1 MTSARKNSEIS
12 INTEVYGA
20 LELIKNK
27 ILSNFSALMDDEQIK
42 EVAKK
47 GYFNDEP
54 MPYSFGFAPF
64 GEVNQNIASKLHAG
78 QRVNLNMDGKIV
90 GHIDVAKVFK
100 FDESMRAKNIFLA
113 NESNS
118 EMSLNLGKY
127 GISGEFELYD
137 ESLQISKDAL
147 NELIKESG
155 AKKITAVFLT
165 ADPFN
170 RAHERLVRMTIDK
183 ADLVVVFLIRTREE
197 RHIDYEIRKQVL
209 DFFNQNYL
217 PTKKVFVFALKNT
230 TLFSSHANPTLECIA
245 ASRLGANKLVIGQN
259 HSGIGMF
266 FDHNEVH
273 TILDIYKNDL
283 NLDVIVLTELVYCN
297 KCKTLVSTKSCP
309 HGQHHQIK
317 YHPDVIKELLF
328 NGIMPPAILVRPE
341 ISALIL
347 SKLYVNRF
355 KDIQKLCDD
364 LFVNSGLLENKT
376 DRDFYEELMKLY
388 QTSSL
393 T

>member
-64 GEVNQNIASKLHAG
+64 GEVNQNTASKLHAG

-137 ESLQISKDAL
+137 ESMQESKKAL
-147 NELIKESG
+147 NELIAESG

-283 NLDVIVLTELVYCN
+283 NLDVIVLPELVYCN

>member
-12 INTEVYGA
+12 ITTEVYGA

-27 ILSNFSALMDDEQIK
+27 ILSNYDSLMDDEQIK

-47 GYFNDEP
+47 GYFNGEP

-64 GEVNQNIASKLHAG
+64 GEQNQSVASKLTAG
-78 QRVNLNMDGKIV
+78 QRVNLNLDGKIV

-100 FDESMRAKNIFLA
+100 FDENMRAKNIFLA
-113 NESNS
+113 NEASNDK
-118 EMSLNLGKY
+118 EINLGKY
-127 GISGEFELYD
+127 GISGKFELYD
-137 ESLQISKDAL
+137 ESMQESKKAL
-147 NELIKESG
+147 YELIRESG

-209 DFFNQNYL
+209 DYFNQNYL

-230 TLFSSHANPTLECIA
+230 TLFTSHANPTLECIA

-266 FDHNEVH
+266 FDHNEAH

-283 NLDVIVLTELVYCN
+283 NLDVIVLPELVYCN

>member
-27 ILSNFSALMDDEQIK
+27 ILSNFSALMNDEQIK

-47 GYFNDEP
+47 GYFNGEP

-64 GEVNQNIASKLHAG
+64 GEQNQSVASKLHAG

-127 GISGEFELYD
+127 GISGKFELYD

-283 NLDVIVLTELVYCN
+283 NLDVIVLPELVYCN

>member
-47 GYFNDEP
+47 GYFNGEP

-245 ASRLGANKLVIGQN
+245 ASRLGANQLFIGQN

-283 NLDVIVLTELVYCN
+283 NLDVIVLPELVYCN

-355 KDIQKLCDD
+355 QDIQKLCDD

>member
-47 GYFNDEP
+47 GYFNGEP

-113 NESNS
+113 NEASNDK
-118 EMSLNLGKY
+118 EINLGKY
-127 GISGEFELYD
+127 GISGKFELYD
-137 ESLQISKDAL
+137 ESMQESKKAL
-147 NELIKESG
+147 YELIRESG

-209 DFFNQNYL
+209 DYFNQNYL

-230 TLFSSHANPTLECIA
+230 TLFTSHANPTLECIA

-283 NLDVIVLTELVYCN
+283 NLDVIVLPELVYCN

>member
-183 ADLVVVFLIRTREE
+183 ADLVVVFLVRTREE
-197 RHIDYEIRKQVL
+197 RHIDDEIRKQVL

-283 NLDVIVLTELVYCN
+283 NLDVIVLPELVYCN

>member
-47 GYFNDEP
+47 GYFNGEP

-64 GEVNQNIASKLHAG
+64 GEQNQSVASKLHAG

-137 ESLQISKDAL
+137 ESLQISKDTL

-230 TLFSSHANPTLECIA
+230 TLFTSHANPTLECIA

-283 NLDVIVLTELVYCN
+283 NLDVIVLPELVYCN

>member
-27 ILSNFSALMDDEQIK
+27 ILSNFSTLMDDEQIK

-47 GYFNDEP
+47 GYFNGEP

-64 GEVNQNIASKLHAG
+64 GEINQNTASKLHAG

-90 GHIDVAKVFK
+90 GHINVAKVFK

-137 ESLQISKDAL
+137 ESLQISKNAL

-183 ADLVVVFLIRTREE
+183 ADLVVVFLVRTREE

-230 TLFSSHANPTLECIA
+230 TLFTSHANPTLECIA

-266 FDHNEVH
+266 FDHNEAH

-283 NLDVIVLTELVYCN
+283 NLDVIVLPELVYCN

>member
-27 ILSNFSALMDDEQIK
+27 ILSNFSALMNDEQIK

-47 GYFNDEP
+47 GYFNGEP

-64 GEVNQNIASKLHAG
+64 GEINQNTASKLHAG
-78 QRVNLNMDGKIV
+78 QRVKLNMDGKIV

-283 NLDVIVLTELVYCN
+283 NLDVIVLPELVYCN

>member
-12 INTEVYGA
+12 ITTEVYGA

-27 ILSNFSALMDDEQIK
+27 ILSNYDSLMDDEQIK
-42 EVAKK
+42 EVAKN
-47 GYFNDEP
+47 GYFNGEP

-64 GEVNQNIASKLHAG
+64 GEINQNTASKLHAG

-283 NLDVIVLTELVYCN
+283 NLDVIVLPELVYCN

>member
-47 GYFNDEP
+47 GYFNGEP

-64 GEVNQNIASKLHAG
+64 GEVNHNIASKLHAG

-113 NESNS
+113 NEASNDK
-118 EMSLNLGKY
+118 EINLGKY
-127 GISGEFELYD
+127 GISGKFELYD
-137 ESLQISKDAL
+137 ESMQESKKAL
-147 NELIKESG
+147 YELIRESG

-209 DFFNQNYL
+209 DYFNQNYL

-230 TLFSSHANPTLECIA
+230 TLFTSHANPTLECIA

-266 FDHNEVH
+266 FDHNEAH

-283 NLDVIVLTELVYCN
+283 NLDVIVLPELVYCN

-341 ISALIL
+341 ISALVL

>member
-12 INTEVYGA
+12 INTEVFGA

-47 GYFNDEP
+47 GYFNGEP

-113 NESNS
+113 NEASNDK
-118 EMSLNLGKY
+118 EINLGKY
-127 GISGEFELYD
+127 GISGKFELYD
-137 ESLQISKDAL
+137 ESMQESKKEL
-147 NELIKESG
+147 NELIAESG

-209 DFFNQNYL
+209 DYFNQNYL

-283 NLDVIVLTELVYCN
+283 NLDVIVLPELVYCN

>member
-27 ILSNFSALMDDEQIK
+27 ILSNFSALMNDEQIK

-47 GYFNDEP
+47 GYFNGEP

-64 GEVNQNIASKLHAG
+64 GEINQNTASKLHAG

-113 NESNS
+113 NEASNDK
-118 EMSLNLGKY
+118 EINLGKY
-127 GISGEFELYD
+127 GISGKFELYD
-137 ESLQISKDAL
+137 ESMQESKKAL
-147 NELIKESG
+147 YELIAESG

-209 DFFNQNYL
+209 DYFNQNYL

-230 TLFSSHANPTLECIA
+230 TLFTSHANPTLECIA

-266 FDHNEVH
+266 FDHNEAH

-283 NLDVIVLTELVYCN
+283 NLDVIVLPELVYCN

>member
-47 GYFNDEP
+47 GYFNGEP

-147 NELIKESG
+147 NELIKESA

-197 RHIDYEIRKQVL
+197 RPIDYEIRKQVL

-283 NLDVIVLTELVYCN
+283 NLDVIVLPELVYCN

>member
-47 GYFNDEP
+47 GYFNGEP

-64 GEVNQNIASKLHAG
+64 GEVNQNIASKLHVE

-147 NELIKESG
+147 NELISESG

-283 NLDVIVLTELVYCN
+283 NLDVIVLPELVYCN

>member
-47 GYFNDEP
+47 GYFNGEP

-113 NESNS
+113 NEASNDK
-118 EMSLNLGKY
+118 EINLGKY
-127 GISGEFELYD
+127 GISGKFELYD
-137 ESLQISKDAL
+137 ESMQESKKAL
-147 NELIKESG
+147 NELIRESG

-209 DFFNQNYL
+209 DYFNQNYL

-230 TLFSSHANPTLECIA
+230 TLFTSHANPTLECIA

-259 HSGIGMF
+259 HTGIGMF
-266 FDHNEVH
+266 FDHNEAH

-283 NLDVIVLTELVYCN
+283 NLDVIVLPELVYCN

-341 ISALIL
+341 ISALVL

>member
-27 ILSNFSALMDDEQIK
+27 ILSNFSALMNDEQIK

-47 GYFNDEP
+47 GYFNGEP

-64 GEVNQNIASKLHAG
+64 GEINQNTASKLHAG

-100 FDESMRAKNIFLA
+100 FDENMRAKNIFLA

-183 ADLVVVFLIRTREE
+183 ADLVVVFLVRTREE

-209 DFFNQNYL
+209 DYFNQNYL

-230 TLFSSHANPTLECIA
+230 TLFTSHANPTLECIA

-266 FDHNEVH
+266 FDHNEAH

-283 NLDVIVLTELVYCN
+283 NLDVLVLPELVYCN

>member
-47 GYFNDEP
+47 GYFNGEP

-64 GEVNQNIASKLHAG
+64 GEQNQSVASKLTAG
-78 QRVNLNMDGKIV
+78 QRVNLSLDGKVV

-147 NELIKESG
+147 NDLIKESG

-266 FDHNEVH
+266 FDHNEAH

-283 NLDVIVLTELVYCN
+283 NLDVIVLPELVYCN

>member
-47 GYFNDEP
+47 GYFNGEP

-127 GISGEFELYD
+127 GISGKFELYD
-137 ESLQISKDAL
+137 ESMQESKKAL
-147 NELIKESG
+147 NELIRESG

-209 DFFNQNYL
+209 DYFNQNYL

-230 TLFSSHANPTLECIA
+230 TLFTSHANPTLECIA

-266 FDHNEVH
+266 FDHNEAH

-283 NLDVIVLTELVYCN
+283 NLDVIVLPELVYCN

-341 ISALIL
+341 ISALVL

>member
-47 GYFNDEP
+47 GYFNGEP

-64 GEVNQNIASKLHAG
+64 GEVNQNITSKLHAG

-100 FDESMRAKNIFLA
+100 FDENMRAKNIFLA

-209 DFFNQNYL
+209 GFFNQNYL

-283 NLDVIVLTELVYCN
+283 NLDVIVLPELVYCN

-341 ISALIL
+341 ISALVL

>member
-47 GYFNDEP
+47 GYFNGEP

-64 GEVNQNIASKLHAG
+64 GEVNQNIASKLHTG

-90 GHIDVAKVFK
+90 GPIAVAKAFK
-100 FDESMRAKNIFLA
+100 FDESMRAQNIFLA

-283 NLDVIVLTELVYCN
+283 NLDVIVLPELVYCN

>member
-1 MTSARKNSEIS
+1 MSARKNSEIS
-12 INTEVYGA
+12 INTEVFGA

-27 ILSNFSALMDDEQIK
+27 IVSDYDSLMDDEQIK
-42 EVAKK
+42 EVSEK
-47 GYFNDEP
+47 GYFNGEP

-64 GEVNQNIASKLHAG
+64 GEINQNITSKLAPG
-78 QRVNLNMDGKIV
+78 QKVNLNLDGKIV
-90 GHIDVAKVFK
+90 GHIEVAKVFK

-113 NESNS
+113 NEASNDK
-118 EMSLNLGKY
+118 ELNLGKY
-127 GISGEFELYD
+127 GISGKFELYD
-137 ESLQISKDAL
+137 ESMQICKNAL
-147 NELIKESG
+147 NDLIKEDG

-183 ADLVVVFLIRTREE
+183 ADLVIVFLIRTREE
-197 RHIDYEIRKQVL
+197 KHVDYEIRKQVL
-209 DFFNQNYL
+209 DYFVQNYL
-217 PTKKVFVFALKNT
+217 PTKKVFVFALENT
-230 TLFSSHANPTLECIA
+230 TLFTSHANPTLECIA

-266 FDHNEVH
+266 FDHNEAH

-283 NLDVIVLTELVYCN
+283 NLEVIVLPELVYCN

-341 ISALIL
+341 ISAIVL
-347 SKLYVNRF
+347 SKLFTNRF
-355 KDIQKLCDD
+355 KDVQKLCDD

>member
-12 INTEVYGA
+12 ITTEVYGA

-27 ILSNFSALMDDEQIK
+27 ILSNYDSLMDDEQIK

-47 GYFNDEP
+47 GYFNGEP

-64 GEVNQNIASKLHAG
+64 GEINQNIASKLHAG

-100 FDESMRAKNIFLA
+100 FDEGMRAKNIFLA
-113 NESNS
+113 NEASNDK
-118 EMSLNLGKY
+118 EINLGKY
-127 GISGEFELYD
+127 GISGKSELYD
-137 ESLQISKDAL
+137 ESMQESKKAL
-147 NELIKESG
+147 YELIRESG

-209 DFFNQNYL
+209 DYFNQNYL

-230 TLFSSHANPTLECIA
+230 TLFTSHANPTLECIA

-283 NLDVIVLTELVYCN
+283 NLDVIVLPELVYCN

-341 ISALIL
+341 ISALVL

>member
-47 GYFNDEP
+47 GYFNGEP

-64 GEVNQNIASKLHAG
+64 GEQNQSVASKLHAG

-147 NELIKESG
+147 NEFIKESG

-209 DFFNQNYL
+209 DYFNQNYL

-283 NLDVIVLTELVYCN
+283 NLDVIVLPELVYCN

>member
-1 MTSARKNSEIS
+1 MTLARKNSEIS
-12 INTEVYGA
+12 ITTEVYGA

-27 ILSNFSALMDDEQIK
+27 ILSNYDSLMDDEQIK

-47 GYFNDEP
+47 GYFNSEP

-90 GHIDVAKVFK
+90 GHIDVEKVFK
-100 FDESMRAKNIFLA
+100 FNEGMRAKNIFLA
-113 NESNS
+113 NEASS
-118 EMSLNLGKY
+118 EKEINLGKY
-127 GISGEFELYD
+127 GISGKFELYNKSMQ
-137 ESLQISKDAL
+137 ESKKAL
-147 NELIKESG
+147 NELIAESG
-155 AKKITAVFLT
+155 AKKISAVFLT

-170 RAHERLVRMTIDK
+170 RAHERIVRMTIDK
-183 ADLVVVFLIRTREE
+183 ADLVVVFLIRTSEE
-197 RHIDYEIRKQVL
+197 RHINYEIRKQVL
-209 DFFNQNYL
+209 DYFNQNYL
-217 PTKKVFVFALKNT
+217 PTKKVFVFELKNT

-266 FDHNEVH
+266 FEHNEAH

-283 NLDVIVLTELVYCN
+283 NLDIIVLPELVYCN

-341 ISALIL
+341 ISALVL

>member
-12 INTEVYGA
+12 ITTEVYGA

-27 ILSNFSALMDDEQIK
+27 ILSNYDSLMDDEQIK

-47 GYFNDEP
+47 GYFNGEP

-64 GEVNQNIASKLHAG
+64 GEINQNTASKLHAG

-100 FDESMRAKNIFLA
+100 FNESMRAKNIFLA
-113 NESNS
+113 NEASNDK
-118 EMSLNLGKY
+118 EINLGKY
-127 GISGEFELYD
+127 GISGKFELYD
-137 ESLQISKDAL
+137 ESMQESKKAL
-147 NELIKESG
+147 NELIAESG

-209 DFFNQNYL
+209 DYFNQNYL

-230 TLFSSHANPTLECIA
+230 TLFTSHANPTLECIA

-266 FDHNEVH
+266 FDHNEAH

-283 NLDVIVLTELVYCN
+283 NLDVIVLPELVYCN

-341 ISALIL
+341 ISALVL

>member
-47 GYFNDEP
+47 GYFNGEP

-90 GHIDVAKVFK
+90 GHIAVAKVFK

-118 EMSLNLGKY
+118 KMSLNLGKY

-137 ESLQISKDAL
+137 ESLQISKNAL

-283 NLDVIVLTELVYCN
+283 NLDVIVLPELVYCN

>member
-1 MTSARKNSEIS
+1 MSARKNSEIS
-12 INTEVYGA
+12 INTEVFGA

-27 ILSNFSALMDDEQIK
+27 IVSDYDSLMDDEQIK
-42 EVAKK
+42 EVGEK
-47 GYFNDEP
+47 GYFNGEP

-64 GEVNQNIASKLHAG
+64 GEINQNITSKLSPG
-78 QRVNLNMDGKIV
+78 QKVNLNLDGKIV
-90 GHIDVAKVFK
+90 GHIEVTKVFK

-113 NESNS
+113 NEASNDK
-118 EMSLNLGKY
+118 ELNLGKY
-127 GISGEFELYD
+127 GISGKFELYD
-137 ESLQISKDAL
+137 ESMQICKNAL
-147 NELIKESG
+147 NDLIKEDG

-183 ADLVVVFLIRTREE
+183 ADLVVIFLIRTREE
-197 RHIDYEIRKQVL
+197 KHVDYKIRKQVL
-209 DFFNQNYL
+209 DYFVQNYL
-217 PTKKVFVFALKNT
+217 PTKKVFVFALENT
-230 TLFSSHANPTLECIA
+230 TLFTSHANPTLECIA

-266 FDHNEVH
+266 FDHNEAH

-283 NLDVIVLTELVYCN
+283 NLEVIVLPELVYCN

-341 ISALIL
+341 ISAIVL
-347 SKLYVNRF
+347 SKLFKNRF
-355 KDIQKLCDD
+355 RDVQKLCDD

>member
-12 INTEVYGA
+12 ITTEVYGA

-27 ILSNFSALMDDEQIK
+27 ILSNYDSLMDDEQIK

-47 GYFNDEP
+47 GYFNGEP

-64 GEVNQNIASKLHAG
+64 GEQNQSVASKLTAG
-78 QRVNLNMDGKIV
+78 QRVNLSLDGKVV

-100 FDESMRAKNIFLA
+100 FDEGMRAKNIFLA
-113 NESNS
+113 NEASNDK
-118 EMSLNLGKY
+118 EINLGKY
-127 GISGEFELYD
+127 GISGKFELYD
-137 ESLQISKDAL
+137 ESMQESKKAL
-147 NELIKESG
+147 GELIAESG

-209 DFFNQNYL
+209 DYFNQNYL

-230 TLFSSHANPTLECIA
+230 TLFTSHANPTLECIA

-266 FDHNEVH
+266 FDHNEAH

-283 NLDVIVLTELVYCN
+283 NLDVIVLPELVYCN

-341 ISALIL
+341 ISALVL

>member
-47 GYFNDEP
+47 GYFNGEP

-90 GHIDVAKVFK
+90 GRIDVAKVFK

-259 HSGIGMF
+259 LSGIGMF

-283 NLDVIVLTELVYCN
+283 NLDVIVLPELVYCN

>member
-64 GEVNQNIASKLHAG
+64 GEVNQNTVSKLHAG

-283 NLDVIVLTELVYCN
+283 NLDVIVLPELVYCN

>member
-27 ILSNFSALMDDEQIK
+27 ILSNFSALMNDEQIK

-47 GYFNDEP
+47 GYFNGEP

-64 GEVNQNIASKLHAG
+64 GEINQNTASKLHAG

-155 AKKITAVFLT
+155 ANKITAVFLT

-183 ADLVVVFLIRTREE
+183 ADLVVVFLVRTREE

-283 NLDVIVLTELVYCN
+283 NLDVIVLPELVYCN

>member
-1 MTSARKNSEIS
+1 MTSARKNSEIF

-47 GYFNDEP
+47 GYFNGEP

-147 NELIKESG
+147 NELISESG

-209 DFFNQNYL
+209 DYFNQNYL

-230 TLFSSHANPTLECIA
+230 PLFSSHANPTLECIA

-266 FDHNEVH
+266 FDHNEAH

-283 NLDVIVLTELVYCN
+283 NLDVIVLPELVYCN

-341 ISALIL
+341 ISALVL

>member
-12 INTEVYGA
+12 ITTEVYGA

-27 ILSNFSALMDDEQIK
+27 ILSNYDSLMDDEQIK

-47 GYFNDEP
+47 GYFNGEP

-230 TLFSSHANPTLECIA
+230 TLFTSHANPTLECIA

-283 NLDVIVLTELVYCN
+283 NLDVIVLPELVYCN

>member
-12 INTEVYGA
+12 ITTEVYGA

-27 ILSNFSALMDDEQIK
+27 ILSNYDSLMDDEQIK

-47 GYFNDEP
+47 GYFNGEP

-118 EMSLNLGKY
+118 EISLNLGKY

-197 RHIDYEIRKQVL
+197 KHIDYEIRKQVL

-283 NLDVIVLTELVYCN
+283 NLDVIVLPELVYCN

>member
-12 INTEVYGA
+12 ITTEAYGA

-27 ILSNFSALMDDEQIK
+27 ILSNYDSLMDDEQIK

-47 GYFNDEP
+47 GYFNGEP

-64 GEVNQNIASKLHAG
+64 GEQNQSVASKLAAG
-78 QRVNLNMDGKIV
+78 QRVNLSLDGKVV

-113 NESNS
+113 NEASNDK
-118 EMSLNLGKY
+118 EINLGKY
-127 GISGEFELYD
+127 GISGKFELYD
-137 ESLQISKDAL
+137 ESMQESKKAL
-147 NELIKESG
+147 NELIAESG

-209 DFFNQNYL
+209 DYFNQNYL

-230 TLFSSHANPTLECIA
+230 TLFTSHANPTLECIA

-266 FDHNEVH
+266 FDHNEAH

-283 NLDVIVLTELVYCN
+283 NLDVIVLPELVYCN

-341 ISALIL
+341 ISALVL